1 MITMKSIKRF
11 LLVVTLL
18 GAPALFAAGSGATS
32 AYEQAVT
39 AYIEGATQ
47 QLRAIRTDV
56 DTAAGKAGEAGR
68 RTYAEVYRGLDQ
80 CDATLALLRVA
91 GPRDFDLIKANF
103 EKTRGQMIAALDV
116 ARKAAPMVKSPT
128 GPASSA
134 N

>member
-32 AYEQAVT
+32 AYEQAVA

-56 DTAAGKAGEAGR
+56 DTAVGKAGEAGR

-103 EKTRGQMIAALDV
+103 EKTRAQMIATLDA
-116 ARKAAPMVKSPT
+116 ARKTAPTVQSQASAT
-128 GPASSA
+128 SSA